1 MRIRGYNSIGVWLA
15 LPLALSLWQNSSC
28 RNGNSNAGDSIMNA
42 KSNNASQQDDLRG
55 QWGGEHISM
64 EVTDDGAKLEY
75 DCAHGRISEKIV
87 PDSHGNF
94 EAKGFHARERGGP
107 VRPDENNEQPAL
119 YRGSIKEK
127 TMTLTVEL
135 SPDNEAVGTFTLTH
149 GSAGRVRKCL

>member
-1 MRIRGYNSIGVWLA
+1 MGGYNSIGVFLA
-15 LPLALSLWQNSSC
+15 LTLGLSLWPSSSC
-28 RNGNSNAGDSIMNA
+28 RGGNSDASNSSMNA
-42 KSNNASQQDDLRG
+42 NSHNANQQADLRG

-64 EVTDDGAKLEY
+64 EVSDDGAKIDY

-87 PDSHGNF
+87 PDRDGEF
-94 EAKGFHARERGGP
+94 EAKGFHTPERGGP
-107 VRPDENNEQPAL
+107 VRLDENNERPAL

-135 SPDNEAVGTFTLTH
+135 AGNNETVGTFTLTH